1 MCRHERGWF
10 AAWWRD
16 LVPARVDGGLAI
28 GYHRWVA
35 DHADKP
41 PASTTGAGGA
51 AKPDA
56 PKDARAM
63 LAMARGFLEKKGVES
78 ARLEAE
84 LLVAHALG
92 LDRLHL
98 FLELDR
104 PVVPAEIDRAR
115 DLLVRRGRRE
125 PAHYI
130 LGLRE
135 FHGRPFAIG
144 RGALVPRPET
154 EHLVDRALE
163 RAKERVRDGLGP
175 VSKVLDMGTGS
186 GCLATTLALALP
198 AARVVGVDSSP
209 AALEWARRN
218 ARALAPEACDA
229 GRLALELGD
238 MHAALASGAP
248 WDLVVAN
255 PPYIDER
262 DKHTLAPEVR
272 DWEPAEALFGPSGDP
287 DRHALAILEAAP
299 RVLAPGGQCLV
310 ELGHDQAARL
320 RPLFPRVEGIVAR
333 VHKDLAGHERV
344 LELSRP
350 D

>member
-1 MCRHERGWF
+1 MRDAADHEQRPGPERG
-10 AAWWRD
+10 
-16 LVPARVDGGLAI
+16 
-28 GYHRWVA
+28 
-35 DHADKP
+35 
-41 PASTTGAGGA
+41 GAG
-51 AKPDA
+51 KPEA
-56 PKDARAM
+56 PRDARAM

-92 LDRLHL
+92 LDRLRL
-98 FLELDR
+98 FLDLDR

-130 LGLRE
+130 LGARE
-135 FHGRPFAIG
+135 FHGRSFAVG

-163 RAKERVRDGLGP
+163 RAKERAREGLP
-175 VSKVLDMGTGS
+175 PMSRVLDMGTGS
-186 GCLATTLALALP
+186 GCLATTLALSLP
-198 AARVVGVDSSP
+198 EARVLGVDSSA

-218 ARALAPEACDA
+218 ARALAPKECDE
-229 GRLALELGD
+229 GRLALELSD
-238 MHAALASGAP
+238 MHAALAKGAP

-262 DKHTLAPEVR
+262 DKHALAPEVR
-272 DWEPAEALFGPSGDP
+272 DWEPAEALFGPAGDP
-287 DRHALAILEAAP
+287 DRHARAILAAAP
-299 RVLAPGGQCLV
+299 SALAAGGLCLV

-320 RPLFPRVEGIVAR
+320 RPLLQRLEGLAAR
-333 VHKDLAGHERV
+333 IHKDLAGHERV
-344 LELSRP
+344 LELLRP
-350 D
+350 G